1 MHEHLQKFQYLIK
14 WVRKYTHMKN
24 IMLQKF
30 IFNWTIGLDVKGG
43 TINNQHSNLYPGLD
57 EINIL
62 TFVFKNVILNF
73 PIYVLLMNVTLT
85 WYWYKYISLKN
96 ISGN

>member
-1 MHEHLQKFQYLIK
+1 MHKLLQKFQYLITL
-14 WVRKYTHMKN
+14 VRKYTRMKN

-30 IFNWTIGLDVKGG
+30 IFYWIIGLEVKGG
-43 TINNQHSNLYPGLD
+43 TINNQHSYLYLGLD

-73 PIYVLLMNVTLT
+73 PIYVLLMNVTLM
-85 WYWYKYISLKN
+85 WY
-96 ISGN
+96 